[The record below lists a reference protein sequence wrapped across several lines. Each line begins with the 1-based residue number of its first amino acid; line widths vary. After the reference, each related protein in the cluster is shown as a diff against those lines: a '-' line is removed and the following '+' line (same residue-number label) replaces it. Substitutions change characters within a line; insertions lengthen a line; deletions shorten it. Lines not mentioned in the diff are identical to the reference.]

1 LPGERAAPW
10 EVVLRVSAAD
20 PSRAVLERFT
30 CEFAP
35 LVTSGQPGVTGYVGG
50 RAKTRPVLAYWPT
63 TISREHVPARST
75 VKTARE
81 WIA

>member
-1 LPGERAAPW
+1 
-10 EVVLRVSAAD
+10 VVLRVSAAD

-35 LVTSGQPGVTGYVGG
+35 LVTAGHPGVTGYVGG
-50 RAKTRPVLAYWPT
+50 RAKPRPVLAYWPT
-63 TISREHVPARST
+63 IVSRKHVRHSST
-75 VKTARE
+75 VRPARE